1 MSGLAASRRTSAQ
14 RRRRIWL
21 KIHLWLGLALGAVL
35 SVAGVT
41 GSILVFHHEI
51 DAWLNPALYVVE
63 DRGGLAV
70 HRPFPDLM
78 AAARAAMPGDAAL
91 SFIHYPQ
98 HDDWSVIFTHAR
110 PDPAR
115 ANPAGAN
122 GAGEGRLA
130 EQTFVD
136 PYDGRVL
143 GSRLKRRSADWL
155 PATPIGFVFELHY
168 ALLAG
173 LTGEKILGWITIALL
188 VSMISGVALWWPAK
202 GRWRRAL
209 IIKRGAGATRF
220 NIDLHSVNGIYTFP
234 LMAAVLISG
243 VYFVLPQQFMAAARL
258 FSPGL
263 ERRYEIKPPLQADR
277 PFIAPDAAMAIMARD
292 FPTGRTAWVYIPT
305 EKRPTYMICQHQA
318 ETGSWFVRRR
328 CVVLDGYDGRVMHVE
343 TPGAMDF
350 WPAFIAWQ
358 WPLHS
363 GQAFGEVGRWLVFLV
378 GLACPLIFVTG
389 FLHWRRKR
397 AARRLSS
404 LRAAARSSGRKG
416 RADMKEL
423 PA

>member
-1 MSGLAASRRTSAQ
+1 MSGFAASRRTSAQ

-21 KIHLWLGLALGAVL
+21 TIHLWLGLALGAVL

-63 DRGGLAV
+63 DRGGLAA
-70 HRPFPDLM
+70 HRPFPQLL
-78 AAARAAMPGDAAL
+78 AAARAAMPEDAAL

-110 PDPAR
+110 PDLAE
-115 ANPAGAN
+115 G
-122 GAGEGRLA
+122 GRLV

-173 LTGEKILGWITIALL
+173 LTGEKILGWISIALL
-188 VSMISGVALWWPAK
+188 VSMIAGVVLWWPGK

-209 IIKRGAGATRF
+209 TVKRGAGAARF
-220 NIDLHSVNGIYTFP
+220 NIDLHNVNGIYSLP

-243 VYFVLPQQFMAAARL
+243 VYFVLPQQFMAVGRL

-263 ERRYEIKPPLQADR
+263 ERRYEIKPPLQPDR

-292 FPTGRTAWVYIPT
+292 FPSGRPAWVYIPT

-328 CVVLDGYDGRVMHVE
+328 CVVLDGYGGGVMHVE
-343 TPGAMDF
+343 TPGAPDF

-397 AARRLSS
+397 EARRLSS
-404 LRAAARSSGRKG
+404 LRAATRLIGRKG